1 MVSNRLL
8 GEVRFNFTVDLLYLC
23 LLSNRFIDKKGMSFM
38 NYDGIII
45 GLTSF
50 LIIGLFH
57 PIVIKA
63 EYYIGKKIWPV
74 FLILGIILIAI
85 SLFIDQFMISALAG
99 LTGFAFLWSIHE
111 VIKQEER
118 VAKGWFPA
126 NPNKKRDN

>member
-74 FLILGIILIAI
+74 FLILGIILIHHY
-85 SLFIDQFMISALAG
+85 
-99 LTGFAFLWSIHE
+99 LTTYQVADGG
-111 VIKQEER
+111 VI
-118 VAKGWFPA
+118 
-126 NPNKKRDN
+126 